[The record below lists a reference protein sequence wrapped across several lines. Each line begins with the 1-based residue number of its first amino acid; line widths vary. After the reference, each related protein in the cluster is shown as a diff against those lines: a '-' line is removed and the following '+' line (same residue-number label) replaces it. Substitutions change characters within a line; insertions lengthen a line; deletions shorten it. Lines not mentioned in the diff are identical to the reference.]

1 MNVDILFQI
10 AAVGIVVAVLN
21 QILVIAEQQEYA
33 VMVTVAGLIVVLLL
47 VVDRIKGLFD
57 ALKSVFS
64 L

>member
-1 MNVDILFQI
+1 MNVEILFQI

-21 QILVIAEQQEYA
+21 QILVKAEHQEYA
-33 VMVTVAGLIVVLLL
+33 VMVTVAGLVVVLLL

>member
-21 QILVIAEQQEYA
+21 QILVKAEHQEYA